1 MARNKPKAKKLRL
14 AKRKRQTKWAPFWII
29 PKIYRVG
36 RRVHPGRHTYI
47 KRSWRRDK
55 IKA

>member
-1 MARNKPKAKKLRL
+1 MSRNKPKAKKLRL
-14 AKRKRQTKWAPFWII
+14 AKCKRQTRWATFWII
-29 PKIYRVG
+29 PKIYRLG
-36 RRVHPGRHTYI
+36 RRVHPGRHTTI

>member
-1 MARNKPKAKKLRL
+1 MARVKPKAKKLRL
-14 AKRKRQTKWAPFWII
+14 AKCKRQTKWAPFWII
-29 PKIYRVG
+29 PKIYGRG
-36 RRVHPGRHTYI
+36 RRVHPGRHTAI